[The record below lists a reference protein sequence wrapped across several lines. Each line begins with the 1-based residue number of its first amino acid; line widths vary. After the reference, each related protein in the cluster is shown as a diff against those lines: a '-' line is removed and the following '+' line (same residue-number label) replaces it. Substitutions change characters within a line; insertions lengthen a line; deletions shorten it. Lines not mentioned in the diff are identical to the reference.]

1 MRILSSIS
9 FRAIAASVGAAALV
23 LTLASVTH
31 DGPTKAA
38 HAAAAAKLA
47 SLHGMQCRTFC
58 SG

>member
-31 DGPTKAA
+31 DGSAKAA
-38 HAAAAAKLA
+38 HAQAAKLA
-47 SLHGMQCRTFC
+47 SIHGMQCHNLC
-58 SG
+58 AG

>member
-31 DGPTKAA
+31 DGAAKAA
-38 HAAAAAKLA
+38 HASATKLA
-47 SLHGMQCRTFC
+47 GLPHGMQCRTFC